1 MHFLSEPQTAGLF
14 ELAMSWDDPFAC
26 RMKGASVENK
36 IRRGDMS

>member
-1 MHFLSEPQTAGLF
+1 MHFPAGLF